1 MEPIIRSNLTINFR
15 LEAECT
21 YQLYADPRSVDEMQH
36 IHSRLMRLETLLAP
50 LTCELFPDN
59 NSTES
64 LHSWKLQPLSPP
76 SSLWSEPTLNG
87 AQQYLTTLANSI
99 FHSDIVKI
107 TEEDIY
113 AAYFKHI
120 NKWLPIISQMKF
132 HKLLASDRPVNRR
145 PETDLLLMCMYLLVK
160 DPSNLDHSE
169 DIHKY
174 YKSVRSAYFMLQAE
188 STDVLELAQSG
199 LMLATYEHASG
210 HIEQAYATIWTCV
223 RMMHSLRLEDK
234 FRLSRDSDH
243 DRQTEYAEAH
253 ALWWAILI
261 RDR

>member
-1 MEPIIRSNLTINFR
+1 
-15 LEAECT
+15 
-21 YQLYADPRSVDEMQH
+21 MQQ
-36 IHSRLMRLETLLAP
+36 IHSRLMRLETLLLPQAREF
-50 LTCELFPDN
+50 TFSDN
-59 NSTES
+59 NSMES
-64 LHSWKLQPLSPP
+64 LHSQQPQPP
-76 SSLWSEPTLNG
+76 SPLFSLWSEANLNG
-87 AQQYLTTLANSI
+87 VQRYLTTLANSI

-120 NKWLPIISQMKF
+120 NEWLPIISQK
-132 HKLLASDRPVNRR
+132 KLYKQLASDRPMDRR
-145 PETDLLLMCMYLLVK
+145 PETDLLLLCMYLLVK
-160 DPSNLDHSE
+160 NPSYLDPDE
-169 DIHKY
+169 DIHKH

-199 LMLATYEHASG
+199 LMLATYEHTSG

-234 FRLSRDSDH
+234 FQIRIDSDH
-243 DRQTEYAEAH
+243 NKQTECAEAH